1 MLNKSL
7 YLSGLNGLR
16 AIASLAVV
24 FSHLTLELEKF
35 NLSPYLLGK
44 NASGKPMSYQLA
56 SHGVT
61 IFFVLSGFLIT
72 YLIQLEKEKTN
83 TIAIKKFY
91 LRRILRIWPLYYLYF
106 ILAIITTVVFS
117 YDFNSSSILFYV
129 LFTANVPFIMNMSLP
144 FLHHYW
150 SIGVEEQFYLFWPWL
165 NKLIDKNLIKKILLL
180 IIIINV
186 IRIVI
191 WLVMPYTQL
200 AIATLVNRFDCMMIG
215 GVGAFYFKKNNLLFM
230 KIVDNKISQSIA
242 FSILLLVG
250 LNSFHINSIIDTWLL
265 SLVALTLIV
274 GQINV
279 KNRIVNL
286 DTTIFNFLGKISYG
300 VYVYH
305 PLIIFYLSF
314 LLKDVALTSFS
325 KYIVVYASVF
335 GVTILISYISFEY
348 FEKWFRIEKDK
359 YAIVKSSGSRN

>member
-44 NASGKPMSYQLA
+44 NASGKPVSYQLA
-56 SHGVT
+56 SNGVT

-106 ILAIITTVVFS
+106 VLAIITAVLFS
-117 YDFNSSSILFYV
+117 YDFNSSSIFFYIF
-129 LFTANVPFIMNMSLP
+129 FTANIPFIMNMSLP

-165 NKLIDKNLIKKILLL
+165 NKLINKNLIKKIFFL
-180 IIIINV
+180 
-186 IRIVI
+186 IVI
-191 WLVMPYTQL
+191 LNIIRVIIWVIMPYTEL
-200 AIATLVNRFDCMMIG
+200 AIATIVNRFDCMMIG
-215 GVGAFYFKKNNLLFM
+215 GLGAYYYKKNNHLFL
-230 KIVDNKISQSIA
+230 KLVDNKISQSIA
-242 FSILLLVG
+242 FFILLLVG
-250 LNSFHINSIIDTWLL
+250 LNSFHINSIIDMWII
-265 SLVALTLIV
+265 SLVALILIV
-274 GQINV
+274 GQINI
-279 KNRIVNL
+279 KNRLINL
-286 DTTIFNFLGKISYG
+286 DTSVFNFLGKISYG

-314 LLKDVALTSFS
+314 LLKDISLNFFW
-325 KYIVVYASVF
+325 KYIAVYCSVF
-335 GVTILISYISFEY
+335 GTTILISYISFEY

-359 YAIVKSSGSRN
+359 YAIVKSTGSRN

>member
-1 MLNKSL
+1 MVNKPL

-44 NASGKPMSYQLA
+44 NAAGKPMSYQLA

-83 TIAIKKFY
+83 TIAVKKFY

-106 ILAIITTVVFS
+106 ILAIVSAVIFS
-117 YDFNSSSILFYV
+117 IDFNSSSILFYV
-129 LFTANVPFIMNMSLP
+129 FFTANIPFILNMSLP

-165 NKLIDKNLIKKILLL
+165 NKVINKNIIKKILVL

-186 IRIVI
+186 VRIVI
-191 WLVMPYTQL
+191 WFTVPYTEL

-215 GVGAFYFKKNNLLFM
+215 GVGAFYFKKNNYLFM
-230 KIVDNKISQSIA
+230 TLVDNKVSQCIA
-242 FSILLLVG
+242 LFILLLVG
-250 LNSFHINSIIDTWLL
+250 LNSFHINSIIDTWIL
-265 SLVALTLIV
+265 SLVALILIV
-274 GQINV
+274 GQINI
-279 KNRIVNL
+279 KNRIINL
-286 DTTIFNFLGKISYG
+286 DTSIFNFLGKISYG

-314 LLKDVALTSFS
+314 ALKDVELSTFW
-325 KYIVVYASVF
+325 KYVVVYSLVF
-335 GVTILISYISFEY
+335 STTILVSYISFEY